1 MKQTII
7 EAIDS
12 RNLLEFNYDGHYRLV
27 EPHTF
32 GVSTKGND
40 TLSAYQIGGTSDK
53 GNVPDWKLFTISKI
67 TDLKKSDVTFTG
79 TRKGYTKG
87 DSRMSKIYAEL

>member
-7 EAIDS
+7 DAIKG
-12 RNLLEFNYDGHYRLV
+12 RNLLEFSYDGHQRVV

-40 TLSAYQIGGTSDK
+40 SLSAYQVEGQ
-53 GNVPDWKLFTISKI
+53 VI
-67 TDLKKSDVTFTG
+67 TDSFPIGNNSPFQK
-79 TRKGYTKG
+79 
-87 DSRMSKIYAEL
+87 

>member
-7 EAIDS
+7 DAINN
-12 RNLLEFNYDGHYRLV
+12 RNLLEFYYDGHHRIA

-40 TLSAYQIGGTSDK
+40 SLSAYQIEGTSDK
-53 GNVPDWKLFTISKI
+53 GSVPDWKLFTVSKI
-67 TDLKKSDVTFTG
+67 VGLKISDKTFSG
-79 TRKGYTKG
+79 TRSGYRKG

>member
-7 EAIDS
+7 DAIKGQ
-12 RNLLEFNYDGHYRLV
+12 NLLEFSYNGHQRVV

-32 GVSTKGND
+32 GVSTKRND
-40 TLSAYQIGGTSDK
+40 SLSAYKVGGTSDK
-53 GNVPDWKLFTISKI
+53 GVVPDWKLFTISKI
-67 TDLKKSDVTFTG
+67 VNLEKSDETFTG
-79 TRKGYTKG
+79 TRSGYTKN

>member
-7 EAIDS
+7 DAIDS
-12 RNLLEFNYDGHYRLV
+12 RNLLEFHYDGHYRLV

-40 TLSAYQIGGTSDK
+40 TLSAYQVEGTSDK
-53 GNVPDWKLFTISKI
+53 GIIPDWKQFTISKI
-67 TDLKKSDVTFTG
+67 VGIKKSDETFTG
-79 TRKGYTKG
+79 TRKGYTKK

>member
-7 EAIDS
+7 DAIES
-12 RNLLEFNYDGHYRLV
+12 RNLLEFSYNGHQRVV

-40 TLSAYQIGGTSDK
+40 SLSAYQIEGTSDK
-53 GNVPDWKLFTISKI
+53 GVVPDWKLFTTSKI
-67 TDLKKSDVTFTG
+67 VGLKKSDQTFSG
-79 TRKGYTKG
+79 TRHGYRKG
-87 DSRMSKIYAEL
+87 DSRMSKIYEEL

>member
-7 EAIDS
+7 DAIKG
-12 RNLLEFNYDGHYRLV
+12 RNLLEFSYDGHHRVV

-40 TLSAYQIGGTSDK
+40 TLSAYQVKGTSDK
-53 GNVPDWKLFTISKI
+53 GSVPDWKQFTISKI
-67 TDLKKSDVTFTG
+67 VGLKKSDETFTG
-79 TRKGYTKG
+79 TRPGYTKG
-87 DSRMSKIYAEL
+87 DSRMTKIYAEL

>member
-7 EAIDS
+7 DAIKG
-12 RNLLEFNYDGHYRLV
+12 RNLLEFSYDGHQRVV

-40 TLSAYQIGGTSDK
+40 SLSAYQVEGTSDK
-53 GNVPDWKLFTISKI
+53 GVVPDWKLFTISKI
-67 TDLKKSDVTFTG
+67 VGFKKSDKTFLG
-79 TRKGYTKG
+79 TRPEYRKG
-87 DSRMSKIYAEL
+87 DSRMSIIYAEL

>member
-7 EAIDS
+7 NAIEN
-12 RNLLEFNYDGHYRLV
+12 RNLLEFSYDGHHRVV

-40 TLSAYQIGGTSDK
+40 SLSAYQVEGTSDQ
-53 GNVPDWKLFTISKI
+53 GIVPDWKLFTVTKI
-67 TDLKKSDVTFTG
+67 MGLKKSDKTFSG
-79 TRKGYTKG
+79 TRPGYTKG

>member
-7 EAIDS
+7 DAIES
-12 RNLLEFNYDGHYRLV
+12 RNLLEFSYNGHQRVV

-40 TLSAYQIGGTSDK
+40 SLSAYQVEGTSDK
-53 GNVPDWKLFTISKI
+53 GVVPDWKLFTTSKI
-67 TDLKKSDVTFTG
+67 VELKKIDQTFSG
-79 TRKGYTKG
+79 TRHGYRKS
-87 DSRMSKIYAEL
+87 DSRMAKIYEEL

>member
-7 EAIDS
+7 KAIES
-12 RNLLEFNYDGHYRLV
+12 RNLLEFRYNGHRRLV
-27 EPHTF
+27 EPHTY
-32 GVSTKGND
+32 GVSTIGND
-40 TLSAYQIGGTSDK
+40 TLSAYQVGGTSNK
-53 GNVPDWKLFTISKI
+53 GNVPDWKQFTISKI
-67 TDLKKSDVTFTG
+67 TGLKKSDKTFSG